1 MSGIPASYRTKEAL
15 TGMSL
20 GAVSLM
26 LIISFIYPS
35 MMDNNNAIGEL
46 QIQDA
51 IQKTN
56 FSNLI
61 TSSMI
66 LSKNQNLMDDKL
78 DKLII
83 IACQQSNSS
92 LCS

>member
-1 MSGIPASYRTKEAL
+1 MSNIPASYRTKEVL

-20 GAVSLM
+20 GAVALM
-26 LIISFIYPS
+26 LIFSFIYPS
-35 MMDNNNAIGEL
+35 IVDNNNAIGEL
-46 QIQDA
+46 QIEDA

-56 FSNLI
+56 FSHLI
-61 TSSMI
+61 SSNMI
-66 LSKNQNLMDDKL
+66 ISSNQNSMDVKL

-83 IACQQSNSS
+83 IVCQQNQSS